1 MAKELY
7 RDIELIDGRTVR
19 LYRPPY
25 MRIQENVGKRLPP
38 EPQPPI
44 IVETTK
50 AGKRIPGPPQLDDP
64 DYLAAHEAWD
74 RQFDEEVDKMGSLF
88 MFKDVEVPEDW
99 DVEAEVGAEMRYFDP
114 DWAPREGPIGR
125 KLDYIQWSILE
136 IGDNVGLV
144 TRTLAEMSGID
155 LREVAANEASFPDQ
169 VEEPPA

>member
-25 MRIQENVGKRLPP
+25 MRIQENVRKRLP
-38 EPQPPI
+38 EPQPP
-44 IVETTK
+44 VVTETTK
-50 AGKRIPGPPQLDDP
+50 AGKDITMTLKNDP

-88 MFKDVEVPEDW
+88 MFKDEEVPEDW